1 MGKILRLI
9 VPMVLIA
16 MSIVSCSR
24 DRSTIETLTHVESIM
39 QEHPDS
45 ALSLLQAIDTEAITT
60 DRCRAL
66 HALLLSQAYDK
77 NYIDLTSDS
86 LISIAVEYYNEHGTA
101 KERFLSLYYL
111 GRVHYNAKNYA
122 KAILAFTKAE
132 QLISE
137 FDDDFIKG
145 LLYTQLGFIYEQ
157 YYDSQKA
164 LNAYQQSYFY
174 YDKANKP
181 IHRNYA
187 KYAEATIY
195 MEKHHLY
202 EKTIK
207 IYHDALK
214 EAIERKDSTLISTCL
229 GDLTLLHIENGQF
242 EQANI
247 LSDSL
252 LNNFSIGIHNSNL
265 FSALSFLCAYNGN
278 YKQSNQYMK
287 IANIKTESNGDS
299 VMALYYAA
307 KIAALKKDYNVAYE
321 NLYNAKIIENRA
333 IRKRLDHPILT
344 IQKEY
349 LEKEL
354 ELNKLKQ
361 QHQLHT
367 SILIGGIII
376 IVFVLLVY
384 RWNKKYKQKLAKNIT
399 IAQNLREIMQT
410 KASET
415 QHIINNL
422 LASRFDVIDG
432 LCKTIY
438 ESRGTGLDKKKIS
451 AEIEKLIKQF
461 SSDSQKIAELETFAN
476 EHYSNIITSFKT
488 DLPNLKEADYLLF
501 LYTTLGF
508 SITAIAL
515 FLNEEKVDAVYN
527 RKARLKNKIRNLGTS
542 QYELY
547 AKYLQ

>member
-1 MGKILRLI
+1 MHRADTILI
-9 VPMVLIA
+9 QINA
-16 MSIVSCSR
+16 
-24 DRSTIETLTHVESIM
+24 
-39 QEHPDS
+39 S
-45 ALSLLQAIDTEAITT
+45 A
-60 DRCRAL
+60 
-66 HALLLSQAYDK
+66 
-77 NYIDLTSDS
+77 
-86 LISIAVEYYNEHGTA
+86 
-101 KERFLSLYYL
+101 
-111 GRVHYNAKNYA
+111 
-122 KAILAFTKAE
+122 
-132 QLISE
+132 
-137 FDDDFIKG
+137 
-145 LLYTQLGFIYEQ
+145 IYELLKQ
-157 YYDSQKA
+157 YE
-164 LNAYQQSYFY
+164 
-174 YDKANKP
+174 P
-181 IHRNYA
+181 
-187 KYAEATIY
+187 
-195 MEKHHLY
+195 
-202 EKTIK
+202 
-207 IYHDALK
+207 ALK
-214 EAIERKDSTLISTCL
+214 SLKYGGIKQDSSVRVM
-229 GDLTLLHIENGQF
+229 LTQ
-242 EQANI
+242 
-247 LSDSL
+247 
-252 LNNFSIGIHNSNL
+252 
-265 FSALSFLCAYNGN
+265 
-278 YKQSNQYMK
+278 
-287 IANIKTESNGDS
+287 
-299 VMALYYAA
+299 
-307 KIAALKKDYNVAYE
+307 
-321 NLYNAKIIENRA
+321 
-333 IRKRLDHPILT
+333 PILT
-344 IQKEY
+344 AQRDLY
-349 LEKEL
+349 RAEL

-451 AEIEKLIKQF
+451 TEIEKLIKQF

-527 RKARLKNKIRNLGTS
+527 RKARLKNKIRNLGTLK
-542 QYELY
+542 YELY

>member
-1 MGKILRLI
+1 LY
-9 VPMVLIA
+9 
-16 MSIVSCSR
+16 
-24 DRSTIETLTHVESIM
+24 
-39 QEHPDS
+39 
-45 ALSLLQAIDTEAITT
+45 ALSDLTEA
-60 DRCRAL
+60 
-66 HALLLSQAYDK
+66 
-77 NYIDLTSDS
+77 YINNL
-86 LISIAVEYYNEHGTA
+86 E
-101 KERFLSLYYL
+101 
-111 GRVHYNAKNYA
+111 
-122 KAILAFTKAE
+122 
-132 QLISE
+132 
-137 FDDDFIKG
+137 
-145 LLYTQLGFIYEQ
+145 
-157 YYDSQKA
+157 
-164 LNAYQQSYFY
+164 
-174 YDKANKP
+174 YDKASEILNQLIKEANDSCNHAMIQIGMLDLISLYSAQNKHSELLDLYNSL
-181 IHRNYA
+181 IA
-187 KYAEATIY
+187 KYPNVKLRSTTYMCVAKACAYAGRHNEINSYITKAWNVSMHRADTI
-195 MEKHHLY
+195 LIQINASAIY
-202 EKTIK
+202 ELLKQ
-207 IYHDALK
+207 YEPALK
-214 EAIERKDSTLISTCL
+214 SLKYGGIKQDSSVRLM
-229 GDLTLLHIENGQF
+229 LTQ
-242 EQANI
+242 
-247 LSDSL
+247 
-252 LNNFSIGIHNSNL
+252 
-265 FSALSFLCAYNGN
+265 
-278 YKQSNQYMK
+278 
-287 IANIKTESNGDS
+287 
-299 VMALYYAA
+299 
-307 KIAALKKDYNVAYE
+307 
-321 NLYNAKIIENRA
+321 
-333 IRKRLDHPILT
+333 PILT
-344 IQKEY
+344 AQRDLY
-349 LEKEL
+349 RAEL

-527 RKARLKNKIRNLGTS
+527 RKARLKNKIRNLGTLK
-542 QYELY
+542 YELY

>member
-1 MGKILRLI
+1 MGKILRHI
-9 VPMVLIA
+9 VPVVLIA
-16 MSIVSCSR
+16 MLIVSCGR

-45 ALSLLQAIDTEAITT
+45 ALSLLQAIDTEAIAT

-66 HALLLSQAYDK
+66 HSLLLSQAYDK

-86 LISIAVEYYNEHGTA
+86 LISIAVNYYTDTDDHRHA
-101 KERFLSLYYL
+101 MLA
-111 GRVHYNAKNYA
+111 HYNRGRIFENSHKYH
-122 KAILAFTKAE
+122 KAIIEFTKAE
-132 QLISE
+132 QLAKYS
-137 FDDDFIKG
+137 DDNLAIG
-145 LLYTQLGFIYEQ
+145 LIYTHLGDAYNE
-157 YYDSQKA
+157 YYDFEKSAKSFLIASEYYSRANKLHHKLYA
-164 LNAYQQSYFY
+164 LSDLTEAYINNLE
-174 YDKANKP
+174 YDKASEILNQLIKEANDSCNHAMIQIGMLDLISLYSAQNK
-181 IHRNYA
+181 HSELLDLYNSLLA
-187 KYAEATIY
+187 KYPNVKLRSTTYMCVAKACAYAGRHNEINSYITKAWNVSMHRADTI
-195 MEKHHLY
+195 LIQINASAIY
-202 EKTIK
+202 ELLKQ
-207 IYHDALK
+207 YEPALK
-214 EAIERKDSTLISTCL
+214 SLKYGGIKQDSSVRVM
-229 GDLTLLHIENGQF
+229 LTQ
-242 EQANI
+242 
-247 LSDSL
+247 
-252 LNNFSIGIHNSNL
+252 
-265 FSALSFLCAYNGN
+265 
-278 YKQSNQYMK
+278 
-287 IANIKTESNGDS
+287 
-299 VMALYYAA
+299 
-307 KIAALKKDYNVAYE
+307 
-321 NLYNAKIIENRA
+321 
-333 IRKRLDHPILT
+333 PILT
-344 IQKEY
+344 AQRDLY
-349 LEKEL
+349 RAEL

-438 ESRGTGLDKKKIS
+438 ENRGTGLDKKKIS
-451 AEIEKLIKQF
+451 NEIEKLIKQF

-542 QYELY
+542 KYELY

>member
-1 MGKILRLI
+1 MGKILRHI
-9 VPMVLIA
+9 VPVVLIA
-16 MSIVSCSR
+16 MLIVSCGR
-24 DRSTIETLTHVESIM
+24 DRSTIETLTRVESIM

-86 LISIAVEYYNEHGTA
+86 LISIAINYYADTDDHRHAMLAHYYRGRIYENDGDIASCIIQCLDAEKRA
-101 KERFLSLYYL
+101 LLINDYFYL
-111 GRVHYNAKNYA
+111 GMIYGTIADCYN
-122 KAILAFTKAE
+122 KAYN
-132 QLISE
+132 
-137 FDDDFIKG
+137 FD
-145 LLYTQLGFIYEQ
+145 EE
-157 YYDSQKA
+157 
-164 LNAYQQSYFY
+164 
-174 YDKANKP
+174 
-181 IHRNYA
+181 RNYA
-187 KYAEATIY
+187 LRSLESFKKTSNELYIKYAYLSYGVSLVNCKKYSDA
-195 MEKHHLY
+195 EKFY
-202 EKTIK
+202 EEL
-207 IYHDALK
+207 LK
-214 EAIERKDSTLISTCL
+214 VDK
-229 GDLTLLHIENGQF
+229 
-242 EQANI
+242 
-247 LSDSL
+247 
-252 LNNFSIGIHNSNL
+252 
-265 FSALSFLCAYNGN
+265 
-278 YKQSNQYMK
+278 YKQDNIFYRKIISNF
-287 IANIKTESNGDS
+287 IH
-299 VMALYYAA
+299 
-307 KIAALKKDYNVAYE
+307 LKWINKDYQ
-321 NLYNAKIIENRA
+321 A
-333 IRKRLDHPILT
+333 IRKILYSIKNEYECDAT
-344 IQKEY
+344 TFAIIADLYRNENKIDSAQSYLSNAKMLIKTDREKAITKHVEYDIMCDNQNYAQARKQLSDLNKIQNDAIRIIWEQSVIKNQRDLY
-349 LEKEL
+349 RAEL

-451 AEIEKLIKQF
+451 TEIEKLIKQF
-461 SSDSQKIAELETFAN
+461 SSNSQKIAELETFAN

-542 QYELY
+542 KYELY

>member
-1 MGKILRLI
+1 MKQILLI
-9 VPMVLIA
+9 STLF
-16 MSIVSCSR
+16 IVFLSCSNCPIYKNLQE
-24 DRSTIETLTHVESIM
+24 IETIM
-39 QEHPDS
+39 ETHPDS

-66 HALLLSQAYDK
+66 HSLLLSQAYDK

-86 LISIAVEYYNEHGTA
+86 LISIAVNYYTDTDDQRHA
-101 KERFLSLYYL
+101 MLAHYYR
-111 GRVHYNAKNYA
+111 GRIYENSHKYH
-122 KAILAFTKAE
+122 KAIIEFTKAE
-132 QLISE
+132 QLAKYS
-137 FDDDFIKG
+137 DDNLAIG
-145 LLYTQLGFIYEQ
+145 LIYTHLGDAYNE
-157 YYDSQKA
+157 YYDFEKSAKSFLIASEYYSRANKLHHKLYA
-164 LNAYQQSYFY
+164 LSDLTEAYINNLE
-174 YDKANKP
+174 YDKASEILNQLIKEANDSCNHAMIQIGMLDLISLYSAKNKHSELLDLYNSL
-181 IHRNYA
+181 IA
-187 KYAEATIY
+187 KYPNVKLRSTTYMCVAKACAYAGRHNEINSYITKAWNVSMHRADTI
-195 MEKHHLY
+195 LIQINASAIY
-202 EKTIK
+202 ELLKQ
-207 IYHDALK
+207 YEPALK
-214 EAIERKDSTLISTCL
+214 SLKYGGIKQDSSVRVM
-229 GDLTLLHIENGQF
+229 LTQ
-242 EQANI
+242 
-247 LSDSL
+247 
-252 LNNFSIGIHNSNL
+252 
-265 FSALSFLCAYNGN
+265 
-278 YKQSNQYMK
+278 
-287 IANIKTESNGDS
+287 
-299 VMALYYAA
+299 
-307 KIAALKKDYNVAYE
+307 
-321 NLYNAKIIENRA
+321 
-333 IRKRLDHPILT
+333 PILT
-344 IQKEY
+344 AQRDLY
-349 LEKEL
+349 RAEL

-438 ESRGTGLDKKKIS
+438 ENRGTGLDKKKIS
-451 AEIEKLIKQF
+451 NEIEKLIKQF
-461 SSDSQKIAELETFAN
+461 SSNSQKIAELETFAN

-488 DLPNLKEADYLLF
+488 DLPNLKDADYLLF

-542 QYELY
+542 KYELY

>member
-1 MGKILRLI
+1 MGKILRHI
-9 VPMVLIA
+9 VPVVLIA
-16 MSIVSCSR
+16 MLIVSCGR

-45 ALSLLQAIDTEAITT
+45 ALSLLQAIDTEDITT

-77 NYIDLTSDS
+77 NYIDLTCDS
-86 LISIAVEYYNEHGTA
+86 LISIAINYYADTDDHRHAMLAHYYRCRIYENDGDIASCIIQCLDAEKRA
-101 KERFLSLYYL
+101 LLINDYFYL
-111 GRVHYNAKNYA
+111 GMIYGTIADCYN
-122 KAILAFTKAE
+122 KAYN
-132 QLISE
+132 
-137 FDDDFIKG
+137 FD
-145 LLYTQLGFIYEQ
+145 EE
-157 YYDSQKA
+157 
-164 LNAYQQSYFY
+164 
-174 YDKANKP
+174 
-181 IHRNYA
+181 RNYA
-187 KYAEATIY
+187 LRSLESFKKTSNELYIKYAYLSYGVSLVNCKKYSDA
-195 MEKHHLY
+195 EKFY
-202 EKTIK
+202 EEL
-207 IYHDALK
+207 LK
-214 EAIERKDSTLISTCL
+214 VDK
-229 GDLTLLHIENGQF
+229 
-242 EQANI
+242 
-247 LSDSL
+247 
-252 LNNFSIGIHNSNL
+252 
-265 FSALSFLCAYNGN
+265 
-278 YKQSNQYMK
+278 YKQDNIFYRKIISNF
-287 IANIKTESNGDS
+287 IH
-299 VMALYYAA
+299 
-307 KIAALKKDYNVAYE
+307 LKWINKDYQ
-321 NLYNAKIIENRA
+321 A
-333 IRKRLDHPILT
+333 IRKILYSIKNEYECDAT
-344 IQKEY
+344 TFAIIADLYRNENKIDSAQSYLSNAKMLIKTDREKAITKHVEYDIMCDNQNYAQARKQLSDLNKIQNDAIRIIWEQSVIKNQRDLY
-349 LEKEL
+349 RAEL

-438 ESRGTGLDKKKIS
+438 ENRGTGLDKKKIS
-451 AEIEKLIKQF
+451 TEIEKLIKQF